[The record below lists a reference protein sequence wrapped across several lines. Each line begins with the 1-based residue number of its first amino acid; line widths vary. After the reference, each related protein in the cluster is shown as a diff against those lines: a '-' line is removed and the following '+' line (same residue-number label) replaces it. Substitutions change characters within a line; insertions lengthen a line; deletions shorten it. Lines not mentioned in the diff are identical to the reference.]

1 MMKVKYY
8 KCHICNKKF
17 KTLNGWGSHIQSSHP
32 DSIPEG
38 YSISRFFYFTK
49 TGKTHGTCRT
59 CKGNT
64 DWNEESM
71 KYNQYCTNPEC
82 KKAYVKIAKQRMI
95 GKYGKVHLL
104 NNPDVQRKMLENRKI
119 SGKYKFQDG
128 QEFEYVGSYEK
139 EFLKMMDTMLEWPS
153 NDLMA
158 PSPHTYYYEY
168 KNNNDDKKNWGTK
181 FYIPDFYIPSLNLE
195 IEIKQSTSTNKEFIA
210 VMRVKEKLKDEVMTS
225 NPNLNY
231 IKINDNNFTNFFE
244 FLLKAK
250 ENIETDDEIKKNQI
264 GAVMESY
271 NTDCEEYVAK
281 ESYYRVTYDGEGI
294 YNAYK
299 NKVGFTKWKEFL
311 SNGYSSWL
319 PKPPLNY
326 DKNLSYFTEDGYK
339 KFMSDV
345 MPIMKKSLNSNKI
358 EIDEINDIGKIVY
371 NDKYQVVTES
381 STNTPQQL
389 YFLSRIS
396 MDDEIIKPRIPDNF
410 MTKHGYED
418 NKTPRVCFA
427 PSIDQCLMALSQ
439 KCKGFELYVH
449 VPEDIN
455 KKYVKYPT
463 KKEVPD
469 VDITG
474 EVWITKPVTLQCI
487 GKIKVIG
494 DAGEDGIEYTYG
506 DKTAELYKWNWKWL
520 YKFDENHNTVVC
532 ESCRNVQDARK
543 LVTEVTQLAKKYNA
557 NFFFVTDGASGYSN
571 GNGGINNAAK
581 LMREKMDEW
590 ELKNGYDPKE
600 NWANESVDRTF
611 VDTTFKSKGIKH
623 LSDFQK
629 IKVTKNIINQYKNK
643 IPSLRCLLDFPD
655 NSKNIS
661 YLFLDGGKYVG
672 TCSVC
677 PDKFYGDGWHTKE
690 YNVIH
695 NLEISKP
702 YRGYSLGK
710 QMLDFAVN
718 ELDGNAMCVYD
729 DNEIAKLIYKKYGF
743 EEVEK
748 SKADIDSGFSDRCF
762 MVLENTLINNNE
774 LSPATESLFIN
785 KGIFDIHFDKFES
798 GETNVVLIT
807 GLSGSG
813 KTTLGSKIA
822 SKYNAELIELDLF
835 EQCYIFENDDQ
846 LKQCGEVF
854 YQYLSSH
861 KVLWEKLKR
870 REIRG
875 KELGI
880 EIDKF
885 LKYVISWCKKYKLHR
900 YVIEG
905 VQIYEFLNKE
915 KITGVSLLIVGTSAL
930 KSLVRRLIRARDN
943 SKEDFK
949 NQLKELPQC
958 IAWYI
963 DENKMFEK
971 FKNSVLESYLPIDN
985 MTTES
990 YHNFSVS
997 YDIPRI
1003 VKTWGVV
1010 DNKGLYNAC
1019 LKVSGFDK
1027 PLRGRSEMLV
1037 IDDDKIFLA
1046 FNKDGSY
1053 TIPGGGWERNE
1064 NHMDSA
1070 IRETRE
1076 EVRIN
1081 VKNVRPA
1088 SVYITYAD
1096 QPKNWVMKTVPE
1108 KDWWYGCYTEVYIA
1122 EYESKYIGN
1131 INEYDKDSM
1140 IKVGK
1145 FYKISDVYDNLLDIH
1160 KNAISDYM
1168 TRFQNSERSFA
1179 VTENNV
1185 VDNSAPVIAT
1195 EGLLNIFNIFKKEK
1209 SPVPSWK
1216 EVLLSPKG
1224 LFGGKVHSFTSLF
1237 TGARIVNGMIEIRGI
1252 NYRVLS
1258 NRIEKM
1264 YVDKSINNIF
1274 VPEYNALS
1282 YKKYEKKQIQKKQIK
1297 IDYLYTPEFFAL
1309 ELVCLFRDLGKR
1321 FNDKVYK
1328 SIANQIYE
1336 NSWLF
1341 VADRKSEET
1350 SLLDTKNLSNI
1361 SLELE
1366 PHQLEFVQNYPKLK
1380 AQLNLNGYILAFE
1393 QGLGKTLTSTALA
1406 ECLDVDHVYIV
1417 CPNSLKENWALEL
1430 RKYYKKY
1437 EDDDLWKSEVFIC
1450 NNKSFLF
1457 DPNVTKF
1464 IITNNE
1470 SIDKMF
1476 PYVMSGKNMLILDES
1491 HNFRNINSKRVTQLL
1506 ELRDKL
1512 KCSDTLIMSGTPIKA
1527 TPDEI
1532 VPALMMIDPTFT
1544 MEAAKI
1550 FAKAFKLKESLG
1562 TTLVQTRF
1570 GRIMYRKDKSVME
1583 NKLPEKHV
1591 EPLLVTT
1598 TGSDKY
1604 LMENVRSVIMD
1615 RFAAIYKEGEKEM
1628 KKLREPFFNLADK
1641 FAKPTF
1647 DEKTRFHKIVNE
1659 FTQLFSSEIH
1669 EVDRDYV
1676 TNYIARAKGN
1686 MKSNDDKKYMD
1697 FLTKNYLRYRQHC
1710 LGVAMGEI
1718 LPKYRKEMFISM
1730 YNDNCDKFYKM
1741 INENTKKTL
1750 IFSQFKDVVTHIYND
1765 LNNVGIGSVMINGDV
1780 TNRMEIL
1787 QEFKENDSIM
1797 VLVATSQTIGTG
1809 VTLTEASQMFFFG
1822 PPWRQADFDQ
1832 CSDRIHRIGQTDDV
1846 YIYNVVLNTGSS
1858 LNLSTRM
1865 DDILQWSKKM
1875 TDAVITTT
1883 DNSEIDDVNFD
1894 NMLFASESVTQVDIN
1909 EFVME
1914 PEEKQLNVYKEV
1926 SQKLL
1931 PYLIEYHEFFN
1942 GYRAIAKESIPVN
1955 YILEREAIRKPLDS
1969 DDSLKSLKFSKLG
1982 TSVFHNPDKNNFN
1995 VKFEYHN
2002 DNGYEYWDIVTLKEI
2017 RKGTYLSYSDDYL
2030 IEGLPSK

>member
-17 KTLNGWGSHIQSSHP
+17 KTLNGWGNHIQTTHP
-32 DSIPEG
+32 ETIPKG
-38 YSISRFFYFTK
+38 YSISRYFYFTK
-49 TGKTHGTCRT
+49 TGKNHGICRT
-59 CKGNT
+59 CNGDT

-71 KYNQYCTNPEC
+71 KYNQYCSNPEC

-104 NNPDVQRKMLENRKI
+104 NDPNVQRKMLENRKI

-128 QEFEYVGSYEK
+128 QAFEYVGSYEK

-158 PSPHTYYYEY
+158 PSPHTYFYEY
-168 KNNNDDKKNWGTK
+168 KNNNDDKKNWGKK

-250 ENIETDDEIKKNQI
+250 ENVETPDEIKNDQI

-271 NTDCEEYVAK
+271 NEVVCEGSK
-281 ESYYRVTYDGEGI
+281 
-294 YNAYK
+294 
-299 NKVGFTKWKEFL
+299 
-311 SNGYSSWL
+311 
-319 PKPPLNY
+319 
-326 DKNLSYFTEDGYK
+326 
-339 KFMSDV
+339 SD
-345 MPIMKKSLNSNKI
+345 NS
-358 EIDEINDIGKIVY
+358 
-371 NDKYQVVTES
+371 QM
-381 STNTPQQL
+381 
-389 YFLSRIS
+389 YFLSSIS
-396 MDDEIIKPRIPDNF
+396 MNDELLQPRIPDNYF
-410 MTKHGYED
+410 VRSGYED
-418 NKTPRVCFA
+418 SHTPRVCFA
-427 PSIDQCLMALSQ
+427 LSIDQCLMGLSQ
-439 KCKGFELYVH
+439 NLEGKEFYVH
-449 VPEDIN
+449 VPEDVC
-455 KKYVKYPT
+455 KVVHPT
-463 KKEVPD
+463 KKQVPD
-469 VDITG
+469 CEITG
-474 EVWITKPVTLQCI
+474 EVWVTKPVVVNCI
-487 GKIKVIG
+487 GKIKVEKSIG
-494 DAGEDGIEYTYG
+494 DGIEFKYG
-506 DKTAELYKWNWKWL
+506 KNTASLYKWKWKWL

-532 ESCRNVQDARK
+532 ESCKNVQDARK

-581 LMREKMDEW
+581 TLREKMDEW

-600 NWANESVDRTF
+600 NWAIESADRSII
-611 VDTTFKSKGIKH
+611 DKNFKSKGIKN

-629 IKVTKNIINQYKNK
+629 IKVTKNIIHKYKHK
-643 IPSLRCLLDFPD
+643 APILKFLLQFPD
-655 NSKNIS
+655 DSKNVA
-661 YLFLDGGKYVG
+661 YLFLDNGKYVG
-672 TCSVC
+672 TCSVG
-677 PDKFYGDGWHTKE
+677 PDSFYGNGWHTKE

-695 NLEISKP
+695 NFEIAKP

-710 QMLDFAVN
+710 QMLDFAVK
-718 ELDGNAMCVYD
+718 ELHGNAMCVYP
-729 DNEIAKLIYKKYGF
+729 DNEIARVMYERYGF
-743 EEVEK
+743 KEVEK
-748 SKADIDSGFSDRCF
+748 SKVDIASGFSDRSF
-762 MVLENTLINNNE
+762 MVLENVGTKNN
-774 LSPATESLFIN
+774 LSPATESLLIS
-785 KGIFDIHFDKFES
+785 KGVFDIHFDKFES

-822 SKYNAELIELDLF
+822 NKYKADLIELDMF

-861 KVLWEKLKR
+861 KTLWEKLKR

-885 LKYVISWCKKYKLHR
+885 LKYVISWCKKDKSNR

-915 KITGVSLLIVGTSAL
+915 KITGVSLLMVGTSAL
-930 KSLVRRLIRARDN
+930 KSLVRRLMRAREN

-971 FKNSVLESYLPIDN
+971 FKNSVLESYLPVDT
-985 MTTES
+985 MTTEA

-997 YDIPRI
+997 YDIPKI

-1010 DNKGLYNAC
+1010 DSKGLYNSC
-1019 LKVSGFDK
+1019 VKVSTFDK
-1027 PLRGRSEMLV
+1027 PLRGRSEMLI

-1053 TIPGGGWERNE
+1053 TIPGGGWERDE

-1076 EVRIN
+1076 EVRVN

-1088 SVYITYAD
+1088 SAYVTYAD

-1122 EYESKYIGN
+1122 EYDSKYIGN

-1145 FYKISDVYDNLLDIH
+1145 FYKISDVYDKLLDIH
-1160 KNAISDYM
+1160 KNAITEFISNKHDLSDVIG
-1168 TRFQNSERSFA
+1168 N
-1179 VTENNV
+1179 
-1185 VDNSAPVIAT
+1185 DNPTSAM
-1195 EGLLNIFNIFKKEK
+1195 EGLLDVFNLFKKNK
-1209 SPVPSWK
+1209 SSGISSWK
-1216 EVLLSPKG
+1216 DMLLAPKG
-1224 LFGGKVHSFTSLF
+1224 LFGGKTQSFTSLF
-1237 TGARIVNGMIEIRGI
+1237 TGARIVDGMIEIRGI
-1252 NYRVLS
+1252 NYRILS

-1274 VPEYNALS
+1274 IPEYDALS
-1282 YKKYEKKQIQKKQIK
+1282 YKRYKRKKIQKKEIK

-1309 ELVCLFRDLGKR
+1309 ELVCLFRDLGER

-1328 SIANQIYE
+1328 SIANQIYQY
-1336 NSWLF
+1336 SWLS
-1341 VADRKSEET
+1341 VADKNSEVT
-1350 SLLDTKNLSNI
+1350 PLLDTRNLKNIQLT
-1361 SLELE
+1361 LE
-1366 PHQLEFVQNYPKLK
+1366 PYQLEFVENYPKLK
-1380 AQLNLNGYILAFE
+1380 AQLNLNGYILAFV
-1393 QGLGKTLTSTALA
+1393 QGLGKTLTATALA
-1406 ECLDVDHVYIV
+1406 ECINVDHVYIV

-1430 RKYYKKY
+1430 KKYYEKY
-1437 EDDDLWKSEVFIC
+1437 SDSDVWKSEVFIC
-1450 NNKSFLF
+1450 NDNKPFQF
-1457 DPNVTKF
+1457 DPNTTRF

-1491 HNFRNINSKRVTQLL
+1491 HNFRNLNSKRVTQLI
-1506 ELRDKL
+1506 ELRNKL
-1512 KCSDTLIMSGTPIKA
+1512 KCSDTLVMSGTPIKA

-1550 FAKAFKLKESLG
+1550 FSKAFKLKESLG
-1562 TTLVQTRF
+1562 TTLVQNRF
-1570 GRIMYRKDKSVME
+1570 GRIMYRKDKSVLE
-1583 NKLPEKHV
+1583 GKLPAKYIK
-1591 EPLLVTT
+1591 PLLVSIS
-1598 TGSDKY
+1598 GSDRY
-1604 LMENVRSVIMD
+1604 HMSNVKSVIMI
-1615 RFAAIYKEGEKEM
+1615 RFADIYKEGEAEM
-1628 KKLREPFFNLADK
+1628 KKLREPFFKLADT
-1641 FAKPTF
+1641 FARPTI

-1659 FTQLFSSEIH
+1659 FTQLAASEIH

-1676 TNYIARAKGN
+1676 TDYIARAKNN
-1686 MKSNDDKKYMD
+1686 MKSNEDKKYMD

-1710 LGVAMGEI
+1710 LGLAMGEI
-1718 LPKYRKEMFISM
+1718 LPKYRKEMFIQM
-1730 YNDNCDKFYKM
+1730 YNENRDMIHEM
-1741 INENTKKTL
+1741 INKNTKKTL
-1750 IFSQFKDVVTHIYND
+1750 IFSQFKDVVIHIYND
-1765 LNNVGIGSVMINGDV
+1765 LNNSGIGTVMINGDV
-1780 TNRMEIL
+1780 TNRMEII
-1787 QEFKENDSIM
+1787 QEFKENDAVI
-1797 VLVATSQTIGTG
+1797 VLTATSQTIGTG
-1809 VTLTEASQMFFFG
+1809 FTLTEASQMFFFG
-1822 PPWRQADFDQ
+1822 PPWRQSDFDQ

-1846 YIYNVVLNTGSS
+1846 YIYNVILNTGNV

-1865 DDILQWSKKM
+1865 EDILQWSKNM
-1875 TDAVITTT
+1875 TESVITVS
-1883 DNSEIDDVNFD
+1883 DNSDIDDVNFD
-1894 NMLFASESVTQVDIN
+1894 NMLFATESASMSLVN
-1909 EFVME
+1909 EFLMQPEVE
-1914 PEEKQLNVYKEV
+1914 PINLYKEV
-1926 SQKLL
+1926 SPKLL
-1931 PYLIEYHEFFN
+1931 PHLITFAEYYN
-1942 GYRAIAKESIPVN
+1942 GIRAIAKESIPKN
-1955 YILEREAIRKPLDS
+1955 YILERKGIEIPLGKERTFDA
-1969 DDSLKSLKFSKLG
+1969 LKFTELG
-1982 TSVFHNPDKNNFN
+1982 SAIYNNPSTNNHNIRLN
-1995 VKFEYHN
+1995 YHY
-2002 DNGYEYWDIVTLKEI
+2002 DNGYEYWDIVTTQEI
-2017 RKGTYLSYSDDYL
+2017 RKGTELSYNPSDL
-2030 IEGLPSK
+2030 TSILSNE